1 MTFAQEGRDWFASA
15 AAFHREDENLVD
27 WTYANGSPSAR
38 QANPVYMEVNGLE
51 LLLRKQWQRLDL
63 SLGYTYLDKKSD
75 YGTATVDGSFYALN
89 YARDRATVSVSYQ
102 LNETYVLRLD
112 NEYRNQLANPLR
124 TSDNNALLSAASL
137 DWTSPQFDEITAQ
150 LRIDN
155 LMDDDYQAFPGTPAV
170 GRQISLN
177 VRYNY

>member
-1 MTFAQEGRDWFASA
+1 
-15 AAFHREDENLVD
+15 
-27 WTYANGSPSAR
+27 
-38 QANPVYMEVNGLE
+38 MEVNGLE

-102 LNETYVLRLD
+102 LNETYALRLD
-112 NEYRNQLANPLR
+112 SEYRNQLANPLR

-155 LMDDDYQAFPGTPAV
+155 LTDDDYQPFPGTPAV

-177 VRYNY
+177 VRYNF